1 VTVVACACCALI
13 SAAAGLVSFFVSL
26 ERTTGGGDEMA
37 PLYAAGC
44 LMLVAVA
51 LAGVAWRLP
60 SSGGVHRL
68 GATVFVVAVVS
79 AGAVVAIL
87 GLFLLALTQ
96 DP

>member
-1 VTVVACACCALI
+1 M
-13 SAAAGLVSFFVSL
+13 SL
-26 ERTTGGGDEMA
+26 KRTTQGGDEMT
-37 PLYAAGC
+37 PLYAAGF
-44 LMLVAVA
+44 LMVWAVA
-51 LAGVAWRLP
+51 LAGLAWRLP

-68 GATVFVVAVVS
+68 GAAVFVVALII